1 MANNKDA
8 EPVPVPHRR
17 ERPPGR
23 LRVAASPAAKA
34 VIVGDPV
41 QAVVHVRLAPAASRR
56 GARYSV
62 RSASRPAAPAQPATV
77 VGRHCEAGD
86 VLATDTALPEG
97 TRPGDLLAVAC
108 TGAYNH
114 SMASNYNLVGRP
126 ARRRGPGRRRA
137 PARTP

>member
-1 MANNKDA
+1 VANNKDA

-56 GARYSV
+56 GFEQYV
-62 RSASRPAAPAQPATV
+62 RTLACVRCAWQVT
-77 VGRHCEAGD
+77 GD
-86 VLATDTALPEG
+86 VDYE
-97 TRPGDLLAVAC
+97 LLVAC
-108 TGAYNH
+108 RAIAELDGVLTCLRGCKGTEVTSAG
-114 SMASNYNLVGRP
+114 LVVREVAGLVVREV
-126 ARRRGPGRRRA
+126 AGLDAAGGGWEA
-137 PARTP
+137 P